1 MSAHA
6 SLASSDIAKMKVRR
20 DIPGLISAFY
30 DPADDIRN
38 SAAQALGT
46 IGGSTVLYIL
56 LLKLKDPDEKVR
68 KAASD
73 SILHIKD
80 IRSIGFLIDMIDD
93 KEEKTA
99 LLAKNTLLTLLPKF
113 TCEHIKNSYVENPNF
128 SNAKR
133 IKLFQII
140 EAVND
145 PDFLIGIMDSD
156 AFKEWLKQ
164 ERNQFSL

>member
-6 SLASSDIAKMKVRR
+6 SLVSSDIAKMKVRR

-30 DPADDIRN
+30 DPSDDIRN

-56 LLKLKDPDEKVR
+56 LLKLKDTDEKVR

-73 SILHIKD
+73 SMIFLKD
-80 IRSIGFLIDMIDD
+80 IRSVGFLIDMIDD
-93 KEEKTA
+93 KENETS
-99 LLAKNTLLTLLPKF
+99 LLVKNTLQTLLPKF
-113 TCEHIKNSYVENPNF
+113 TYEHIKNSYIENPNF
-128 SNAKR
+128 SDSKR

-140 EAVND
+140 ENLSD
-145 PDFLIGIMDSD
+145 PEFLIGIMDSY